1 MASGLLTGKMTE
13 SSSFPANDHRN
24 YNIKG
29 EAFDVGETFSGVN
42 FDKGLQAVEEIK
54 KLIPNN
60 FSLTDLALKWIL
72 MHQEITVA
80 IPGAKKNHQLSK
92 NVNAVHLDDI
102 SSLMPLIKDVYSQ
115 FSETVSFPRLLFC
128 RVL

>member
-1 MASGLLTGKMTE
+1 MSQ
-13 SSSFPANDHRN
+13 SSSFPTNDHRN

-42 FDKGLQAVEEIK
+42 FDKGLQAVEKIK
-54 KLIPNN
+54 KLLPNN

-80 IPGAKKNHQLSK
+80 IPGAKNDYQLSK
-92 NVNAVHLDDI
+92 NVNAVDLDDI

-115 FSETVSFPRLLFC
+115 YLKEDIHHRW
-128 RVL
+128 

>member
-1 MASGLLTGKMTE
+1 MSQ

-54 KLIPNN
+54 NLLPDN

-72 MHQEITVA
+72 MHKEITVA
-80 IPGAKKNHQLSK
+80 IPGAKNNNQLSK
-92 NVNAVHLDDI
+92 NVNAVDLDDI
-102 SSLMPLIKDVYSQ
+102 SSLMPSIKDVYSQ
-115 FSETVSFPRLLFC
+115 YLKEDIHHRW
-128 RVL
+128 